1 MAPSNLSQPKTPSI
15 AAPPSGGL
23 GGDTANFTGWKD
35 LDLGHLV
42 APGINMFLL
51 PVETSFF
58 FKEAFI

>member
-1 MAPSNLSQPKTPSI
+1 
-15 AAPPSGGL
+15 
-23 GGDTANFTGWKD
+23 
-35 LDLGHLV
+35 LV